1 MSPIEPSDHLLAR
14 LNERLTDRELLVMRM
29 RLGFTSEAAMTL
41 QQIGAALGLTRER
54 VRQIQHQALLKMADP
69 QLNTA
74 LLVDSLLKPDAKR
87 FPFNRTKRST
97 NTNEQLRSAVEQRLA
112 IADLEQIVV
121 YFSKPVIGQDHEN
134 KEFFTSDRHKLIAT
148 WARQDGETTA
158 FLNDDGEIIASWNT
172 RDIKSIQWPNGQQV
186 PPTTTAFA
194 NRMEEIKSRFPRA
207 WSKWSYEEDQRL
219 IKEFKSGIRV
229 SDLCLSHGRARGGII
244 SRLKKLDLISDNET
258 GAGL

>member
-1 MSPIEPSDHLLAR
+1 MSSIEPSDHLLAR

-29 RLGFTSEAAMTL
+29 RLGFTSEAPLTL
-41 QQIGAALGLTRER
+41 QQIGSSLGLTRER

-69 QLNTA
+69 QLNAA
-74 LLVDSLLKPDAKR
+74 LLVDALVKPDTKR
-87 FPFNRTKRST
+87 FPFNRSKKPT
-97 NTNEQLRSAVEQRLA
+97 NTHAHLRKAVEQRLA

-121 YFSKPVIGQDHEN
+121 YFSKPVMGQDPQNE
-134 KEFFTSDRHKLIAT
+134 EFFTSDRHKLIAT

-172 RDIKSIQWPNGQQV
+172 RDIKSIQWPSGQQV

-207 WSKWSYEEDQRL
+207 WSKWSYEEDQKL
-219 IKEFKSGIRV
+219 IREFNSGMKI
-229 SDLCLSHGRARGGII
+229 SELCASHGRARGGVI
-244 SRLKKLDLISDNET
+244 SRLRKLELISNDET
-258 GAGL
+258 GVNL